1 MRRGHGETRLSNGSV
16 GRVAHWLLPPGH
28 PARVVVVAMAG
39 LLTRGSRRSRYL
51 PRPCNHGPSGVCSG
65 YTLRSQLRG
74 QSRIRRP
81 CGSSSPCSLF
91 IPQRFRSAGTISAQ
105 TICANANDQYGIY
118 LIQRDLTD
126 HSIAGAKTRTEH
138 VRHASFCRQASPCN
152 KASASI
158 STL

>member
-1 MRRGHGETRLSNGSV
+1 MRRGHGGTILSNGSV

-39 LLTRGSRRSRYL
+39 LLTRGSKL
-51 PRPCNHGPSGVCSG
+51 PRTFPGHAIIGPVASFGVA
-65 YTLRSQLRG
+65 LRSQLRG

-105 TICANANDQYGIY
+105 TICADANDQYGIY

-126 HSIAGAKTRTEH
+126 HSIAGAKTRTER

>member
-1 MRRGHGETRLSNGSV
+1 MSRGHGGTILSNGSV

-39 LLTRGSRRSRYL
+39 LLTRGSKLSRTF
-51 PRPCNHGPSGVCSG
+51 PGHAVMGPVASFGG
-65 YTLRSQLRG
+65 ALRSQLRG

-81 CGSSSPCSLF
+81 FGSSSPCSLF
-91 IPQRFRSAGTISAQ
+91 IPQRFLSAGTISAQ
-105 TICANANDQYGIY
+105 IICAHANDQYGIY

-126 HSIAGAKTRTEH
+126 QAIGRAKSKIER
-138 VRHASFCRQASPCN
+138 VRDTSWCRQASPCSR
-152 KASASI
+152 ASASI